1 MIFFNS
7 NNCFSNLLI
16 IILIILIM
24 MNIIIFI
31 ILIIILNMSY
41 PRWLGMT
48 NMHIPSHEHGCIFI
62 VIFFL
67 KTKKAPNSKIKISI
81 IHTATQKIQMDHF
94 VSNYS
99 FNTKCIL

>member
-31 ILIIILNMSY
+31 ILIIILNMSD

-62 VIFFL
+62 VIFF
-67 KTKKAPNSKIKISI
+67 
-81 IHTATQKIQMDHF
+81 F
-94 VSNYS
+94 
-99 FNTKCIL
+99 